1 MQGTMQVLYAWFYR
15 FFCRCVAGCV
25 VCISEAFSFV
35 FKSRICECVAWGAV
49 FFTELNLFCFAEI
62 GKKTTMKN
70 NAINNK
76 KFASLA
82 VAILTIST
90 LNTNAGVFD
99 FETVSANTPITSTGT
114 AVLENNGWGYTYDT
128 NSWQM
133 VPGTGFTSQTT
144 SSNGIVGTLTAPGK
158 NYGGFISNATDNS
171 ITGSSADT
179 KAYDGKT
186 QVGGGAN
193 GSSNFGVIMTF
204 DMMGSWETGV
214 PSPKDFVING
224 KTYNASYTEF
234 SDVSAVSFLMG
245 ESLNLT
251 SIDIALTMYTYRS
264 MTGGDSFVASDKTLD
279 NAGQFYAVRIYGV
292 GQDNTLA
299 DSYVD
304 VMLGENVDG
313 VKYVQDGWE
322 TISLSTLNNGEA
334 VNGLAF
340 QVISNIAD
348 DYGLTVPAY
357 IAIDNIRYESTTA
370 VPEPAEWAV
379 ILGGVALA
387 LVVVRRKPR

>member
-1 MQGTMQVLYAWFYR
+1 MKY
-15 FFCRCVAGCV
+15 
-25 VCISEAFSFV
+25 
-35 FKSRICECVAWGAV
+35 
-49 FFTELNLFCFAEI
+49 N
-62 GKKTTMKN
+62 TTN
-70 NAINNK
+70 YT

-82 VAILTIST
+82 LATLAIST
-90 LNTNAGVFD
+90 LNANAGVFD
-99 FETVSANTPITSTGT
+99 FESVSASTPITNSGT

-128 NSWQM
+128 NTWQM

-144 SSNGIVGTLTAPGK
+144 SSTGVVGSLTAPGR
-158 NYGGFISNATDNS
+158 NYGGFISNAPDNS

-193 GSSNFGVIMTF
+193 ASSNFGVIMTF

-224 KTYNASYTEF
+224 KTYNGSYTEF

-264 MTGGDSFVASDKTLD
+264 MNGGDSFVSSDKTLD
-279 NAGQFYAVRIYGV
+279 NAGQFYAVRIYGI
-292 GQDNTLA
+292 GTDNLLT

-313 VKYVQDGWE
+313 TKYLQEGWE
-322 TISLSTLNNGEA
+322 TVSLSSLNGGKA

-348 DYGLTVPAY
+348 NYGLTVPAY
-357 IAIDNIRYESTTA
+357 VAIDNVRYASTA
-370 VPEPAEWAV
+370 VPEPAEWAT
-379 ILGGVALA
+379 IFGAVALIA
-387 LVVVRRKPR
+387 VFVRRNRK

>member
-1 MQGTMQVLYAWFYR
+1 MSWLS
-15 FFCRCVAGCV
+15 FFWSAYEKCAVFNG
-25 VCISEAFSFV
+25 ELFPFV
-35 FKSRICECVAWGAV
+35 FKVRIIDSIVWGNV
-49 FFTELNLFCFAEI
+49 FFTELNLICFAEI
-62 GKKTTMKN
+62 GKKTTMKYN
-70 NAINNK
+70 TINYK
-76 KFASLA
+76 KFASLS

-99 FETVSANTPITSTGT
+99 FESVSANTPITNSGT
-114 AVLENNGWGYTYDT
+114 AVLENNGWGYTFDMS
-128 NSWQM
+128 SWQQ
-133 VPGTGFTSQTT
+133 VPGTGFISQTT
-144 SSNGIVGTLTAPGK
+144 SSTGVVGSLTAPGR
-158 NYGGFISNATDNS
+158 NYGGFISNAPDNS
-171 ITGSSADT
+171 ITGSSAES
-179 KAYDGKT
+179 KEYDGKT

-193 GSSNFGVIMTF
+193 ASSNFGVIMTF
-204 DMMGSWETGV
+204 DMMGAWETGV

-224 KTYNASYTEF
+224 KTYNGSYTEF

-264 MTGGDSFVASDKTLD
+264 MTSGDSFVKPNMTLD
-279 NAGQFYAVRIYGV
+279 NAGQFYAIRIYGV
-292 GQDNTLA
+292 LQDNSLT

-313 VKYVQDGWE
+313 TKYVQEGWE
-322 TISLSTLNNGEA
+322 TVSLSSLNGGKA

-357 IAIDNIRYESTTA
+357 LAIDNVKYASTA
-370 VPEPAEWAV
+370 VPEPAEWAT
-379 ILGGVALA
+379 IFGAIALIA
-387 LVVVRRKPR
+387 VFVRRNRK